1 MSSLAL
7 RQHAELTDVV
17 GEVVTDLSKTLREL
31 GLNAPASRMQD
42 PAPAQ
47 SPSRDVASESGPARS
62 RGRFVVAARHIFNLA
77 CAAVLA
83 LALAAAGLIAA
94 AVTTGHH
101 LETVVTGSMQPVIPI
116 GAMVM
121 TERVP
126 AAQLRTGDIIAFP
139 QPCTAS
145 RIIVHRIVHDEL
157 DASGQVAV
165 RTKGDANPGPDQ
177 WPGSCSSLTSTGL
190 IVSAAQAKVDRV
202 VYVLAAVGSWL
213 DVGRRY
219 ALLALIGIGGLVI
232 VEIGLREIRRF
243 RARVAQVSDRT
254 TEGASV

>member
-7 RQHAELTDVV
+7 RQHTAMTDVV
-17 GEVVTDLSKTLREL
+17 GEVVHDLSKTLREL
-31 GLNAPASRMQD
+31 GLNVPAHPMGDAAPEHAR
-42 PAPAQ
+42 PAVTANQ
-47 SPSRDVASESGPARS
+47 SGEARS
-62 RGRFVVAARHIFNLA
+62 RNRLAARAGHIFNLT

-83 LALAAAGLIAA
+83 FTLAAAGLIGAA
-94 AVTTGHH
+94 LITGHH

-243 RARVAQVSDRT
+243 RARVA
-254 TEGASV
+254 